1 MAGRSSGIVAGLTAA
16 ALAGIGFLAFQAN
29 ASAPEHLAKAPHSPS
44 ASPSP
49 SADPNGSGGHG
60 KKGSG
65 GKEAAAAVPA
75 GSGEGKRVV
84 YALGAKRVWLVDESG
99 KASATFE
106 VTPSTVDPAPG
117 TYSVTSRAAA
127 VLGSDGV
134 RIVKVVRF
142 AVTGGV
148 VVGFSAAADGSTPQ
162 PDPGSRTGGVRE
174 SLKDADTMW
183 DFADLGSKVV
193 VVK

>member
-16 ALAGIGFLAFQAN
+16 ALAGIGFLTFQAN
-29 ASAPEHLAKAPHSPS
+29 ASAPDHLAKAPHSPS

-49 SADPNGSGGHG
+49 SAGASGSGGQG
-60 KKGSG
+60 KKGNG
-65 GKEAAAAVPA
+65 GKKAEAAVPA
-75 GSGEGKRVV
+75 DSGTGKRVV

-99 KASATFE
+99 KASRTFE

-117 TYSVTSRAAA
+117 TYSVTSRAVG

-142 AVTGGV
+142 AVTEGV
-148 VVGFSAAADGSTPQ
+148 AIGFSAAADGSTPQ

-174 SLKDADTMW
+174 SLKDADAMW

>member
-1 MAGRSSGIVAGLTAA
+1 MTAA
-16 ALAGIGFLAFQAN
+16 ALAGIGFLTFQAN
-29 ASAPEHLAKAPHSPS
+29 ASAPDHLAKAPHSPS

-49 SADPNGSGGHG
+49 SAGAHGSGGHG
-60 KKGSG
+60 KKGDG
-65 GKEAAAAVPA
+65 GEEAAAAVPA
-75 GSGEGKRVV
+75 GSGTGKRVV

-99 KASATFE
+99 KASRTFE

-117 TYSVTSRAAA
+117 TYAVTSRAEG

-148 VVGFSAAADGSTPQ
+148 AIGFSAAADGSTPP

-174 SLKDADTMW
+174 SLKDADAMW
-183 DFADLGSKVV
+183 DFANLGSAVV

>member
-1 MAGRSSGIVAGLTAA
+1 MAGLTAA

-49 SADPNGSGGHG
+49 SAGRGGSGGQG
-60 KKGSG
+60 KKDDG
-65 GKEAAAAVPA
+65 GKTVAAVPA

-99 KASATFE
+99 KASRSFE

-117 TYSVTSRAAA
+117 DYAVTSRAAA

-142 AVTGGV
+142 AVTDGV
-148 VVGFSAAADGSTPQ
+148 AIGFSAAADGSTPP

-174 SLKDADTMW
+174 SLADADALW
-183 DFADLGSKVV
+183 DFAALGSPVV

>member
-29 ASAPEHLAKAPHSPS
+29 ASAPDHLAKAPHSPS

-49 SADPNGSGGHG
+49 SAAPSGSG
-60 KKGSG
+60 KKGNG
-65 GKEAAAAVPA
+65 GKEAPAAVPA
-75 GSGEGKRVV
+75 DSGEGKRVV
-84 YALGAKRVWLVDESG
+84 YALGARRVWLVDESG
-99 KASATFE
+99 KAARTFE

-117 TYSVTSRAAA
+117 DYSVTSRSAG

-142 AVTGGV
+142 AVTDGV
-148 VVGFSAAADGSTPQ
+148 AIGFSAAADGSTPK
-162 PDPGSRTGGVRE
+162 PDPNSRTGGVRE
-174 SLKDADTMW
+174 SLKDADAMW
-183 DFADLGSKVV
+183 DFADVGAPVV